1 MKLKLFIKK
10 NLKVILLLL
19 GIIIGYLLYT
29 NKIQNFIVGGQEG
42 ITNYEILHYDSLD
55 ECRSDCQ
62 NVLTEISS
70 MFVNNARIYDT
81 LSRPSKNPFIA
92 SCKSN
97 CNRGNTINKNTM
109 LNDICTNNSFILD
122 GINETNSDICHE
134 RR

>member
-81 LSRPSKNPFIA
+81 LSQSKNPFIS

-109 LNDICTNNSFILD
+109 LNDICTNNSFINY
-122 GINETNSDICHE
+122 GINDFEVCRE